1 MHERTSKLRYTFITS
16 LFYCLSD
23 CKSKKGLWFMELLT
37 QVLSTPPVLLQGFY
51 LVPVPPHPAV
61 RCDDRTAIWQIWV
74 PAAELTL
81 LTHYAASSVP
91 SRVLS
96 VLEMIL
102 QQLRGRTS
110 RQALGGFGLPVT
122 KNQAS
127 NLNLLPPLFLL
138 LCGLGGSHV
147 CRVAACCCR
156 KMADV
161 ACTIQLNELALFWI

>member
-1 MHERTSKLRYTFITS
+1 
-16 LFYCLSD
+16 
-23 CKSKKGLWFMELLT
+23 LLT
-37 QVLSTPPVLLQGFY
+37 QELGNRRALLQGFY
-51 LVPVPPHPAV
+51 LVPVPPHPTV

-96 VLEMIL
+96 VLEMII

-110 RQALGGFGLPVT
+110 RQALGGFGLPLT
-122 KNQAS
+122 KNQAR
-127 NLNLLPPLFLL
+127 NLNLLAPLFLV
-138 LCGLGGSHV
+138 LCGLGGSHI
-147 CRVAACCCR
+147 CRVAACCYR

-161 ACTIQLNELALFWI
+161 VCTI

>member
-1 MHERTSKLRYTFITS
+1 MFTP
-16 LFYCLSD
+16 
-23 CKSKKGLWFMELLT
+23 
-37 QVLSTPPVLLQGFY
+37 VLSTRLAVLQGFY
-51 LVPVPPHPAV
+51 LVPVPPHPTV

-81 LTHYAASSVP
+81 LTNYAASSVP

-122 KNQAS
+122 KNQAR
-127 NLNLLPPLFLL
+127 NLNLLPPVFLL
-138 LCGLGGSHV
+138 LCDVGGSHV
-147 CRVAACCCR
+147 CRVAACCYR
-156 KMADV
+156 KMAGV
-161 ACTIQLNELALFWI
+161 ACTTERN